1 MFGAQEVSWICPPD
15 CDNTSF
21 LDDSPYWQADF
32 TTFVKSSPI
41 NAHSVPNAV
50 HLLLDK
56 GMPKLVRA
64 STQRTHRVPAT
75 TWGVGWRPYAFRRLL
90 LSARYLLTVGGAR
103 HRMHMVGFAIGEQS
117 FDVGLL
123 NATCSTIQ
131 VPGERI
137 QRALR
142 LSCGGIPTPPDG
154 LISQSLLGLVEY
166 DPSFCEW
173 LR

>member
-1 MFGAQEVSWICPPD
+1 MHGSAHPLCSNLMIDIFRFKSHHYRLEIYLIHAMFGAQEVSWICPPD

-103 HRMHMVGFAIGEQS
+103 HRMHMYYSSSRG
-117 FDVGLL
+117 
-123 NATCSTIQ
+123 TYSTGASIILRGHSHT
-131 VPGERI
+131 PGRI
-137 QRALR
+137 N
-142 LSCGGIPTPPDG
+142 
-154 LISQSLLGLVEY
+154 
-166 DPSFCEW
+166 
-173 LR
+173 